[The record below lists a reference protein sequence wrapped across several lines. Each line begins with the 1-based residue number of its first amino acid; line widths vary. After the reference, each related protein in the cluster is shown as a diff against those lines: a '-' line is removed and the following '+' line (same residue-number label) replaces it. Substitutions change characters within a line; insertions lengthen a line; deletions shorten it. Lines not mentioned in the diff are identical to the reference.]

1 MQGERA
7 KGIEI
12 WRRLLDQGKEIEQTG
27 WETLTENMYPRAP
40 GKK

>member
-12 WRRLLDQGKEIEQTG
+12 WRRFLDQGIEREQIE
-27 WETLTENMYPRAP
+27 WETLMENMYPRAL
-40 GKK
+40 GIK